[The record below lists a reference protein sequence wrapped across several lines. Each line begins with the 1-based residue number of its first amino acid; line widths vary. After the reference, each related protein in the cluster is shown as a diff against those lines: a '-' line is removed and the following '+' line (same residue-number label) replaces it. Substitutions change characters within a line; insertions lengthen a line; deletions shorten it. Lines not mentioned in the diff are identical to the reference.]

1 LSLSDQLAKEI
12 MEGKGDKLISA
23 IAYKL
28 MIDPDFTKA
37 IVNKLLK
44 DLATKED
51 IEKLEARLREL
62 ATKQELFELRK
73 EIAELMRTVATKND
87 LRELE
92 ARLNEIEKKMAT
104 GEELKEFEVRVN
116 EIEGKM
122 ATKEDIQK
130 LETRLNGIERN
141 MATKEDLEKL
151 RKEVKEDINELRN
164 TFNTMLKWIIGLL
177 TTMWVSIVV
186 GIIIALIKLK

>member
-1 LSLSDQLAKEI
+1 MSLSDQLAKEI

-28 MIDPDFTKA
+28 MIDPDFTKT

-44 DLATKED
+44 DLASKED

-73 EIAELMRTVATKND
+73 EIAELMRSVATKSD

-92 ARLNEIEKKMAT
+92 ARLNN
-104 GEELKEFEVRVN
+104 GD
-116 EIEGKM
+116 EGR
-122 ATKEDIQK
+122 A
-130 LETRLNGIERN
+130 
-141 MATKEDLEKL
+141 
-151 RKEVKEDINELRN
+151 
-164 TFNTMLKWIIGLL
+164 
-177 TTMWVSIVV
+177 S
-186 GIIIALIKLK
+186 